1 MHRGHGSSAVPPQ
14 KVFERVITIL
24 IGLITHPASGW
35 VFSAYALTD
44 NTLIITIR
52 RVSYLIGNL
61 PEEGENY
68 IKFANGTL
76 IQWGVANSGSSGGGA
91 VSINFAV
98 PFIDALYRITTTPE
112 YASSSYP
119 VFLTSA
125 QRVNTERAVIYFK
138 QAYTAAVITG
148 VNANWVAI
156 GRWK

>member
-1 MHRGHGSSAVPPQ
+1 M
-14 KVFERVITIL
+14 
-24 IGLITHPASGW
+24 
-35 VFSAYALTD
+35 FSAYALTD